1 MENPDETQRNSDY
14 NSLEKLDFE
23 IPSWEQIHSLVHAIC
38 DDIEKSNFKPDII
51 VGISRG
57 GWIPARI
64 VSDFLGNS
72 QLANVSVEFYKQL
85 GETKSKPTITQP
97 ISVSVRDRKILLVDD
112 VADTGQSLKLVE
124 KHLKKNGASK
134 IKIAS
139 IFYKPWSAVVPDYY
153 QIKTDLWII
162 FPWEIKESIKKII
175 EKFRNQKISIQDIKD
190 RLIKLGLDTKMLN
203 IFINQEM

>member
-1 MENPDETQRNSDY
+1 MIVMEKSGKVKRNSDC

-23 IPSWEQIHSLVHAIC
+23 IPSWEQIHSLVLAIS

-72 QLANVSVEFYKQL
+72 KLGSVSVEFYEQPRK
-85 GETKSKPTITQP
+85 TKSKPTLTQP
-97 ISVSVRDRKILLVDD
+97 ISVSVKDKKILLVDD

-124 KHLKKNGASK
+124 THLKSNGASM

-139 IFYKPWSAVVPDYY
+139 IYYKPWSIVIPDYY
-153 QIKTDLWII
+153 RKETSLWII
-162 FPWEIKESIKKII
+162 FPWEIKESLIKLI
-175 EKFRNQKISIQDIKD
+175 EKFRRQNISVNDIKR
-190 RLIKLGLDTKMLN
+190 RLVQLG
-203 IFINQEM
+203 INSELIEKIN